1 MFELKVYSNG
11 FQILQQPEDIRRGC
25 GDIYT
30 SSTGYNITSAC
41 IPGVVGNRLYLRG
54 TTRWFDRHLIW
65 VWGQNFHSA
74 MMALEEYC
82 QFVSEK
88 LVIKLGE

>member
-11 FQILQQPEDIRRGC
+11 FQILQQPEDIIRGC
-25 GDIYT
+25 GDIFT
-30 SSTGYNITSAC
+30 STTGYRISSIRSPAAGDNC
-41 IPGVVGNRLYLRG
+41 LYLRG
-54 TTRWFDRHLIW
+54 TSRGRDRVLLMCHCFY
-65 VWGQNFHSA
+65 NS
-74 MMALEEYC
+74 MRALEEYC

>member
-11 FQILQQPEDIRRGC
+11 FQILEQPADIKRGC
-25 GDIYT
+25 GVIFT
-30 SSTGYNITSAC
+30 SSTGYYISSICSPAAGED
-41 IPGVVGNRLYLRG
+41 ILYLRG
-54 TTRWFDRHLIW
+54 TSRNYDKLLMCVIYFYR
-65 VWGQNFHSA
+65 S
-74 MMALEEYC
+74 MRALEEYC

>member
-11 FQILQQPEDIRRGC
+11 FQILQQPADIKRGC
-25 GDIYT
+25 GDIFT
-30 SSTGYNITSAC
+30 SSTGYEIASMCSPAAGEG
-41 IPGVVGNRLYLRG
+41 ILYLRG
-54 TTRWFDRHLIW
+54 TSRTGDKNLMCAIYFYRGMR
-65 VWGQNFHSA
+65 
-74 MMALEEYC
+74 ALEEYC

>member
-25 GDIYT
+25 GVIYT
-30 SSTGYNITSAC
+30 SSTGCYISSIRSPAAGENC
-41 IPGVVGNRLYLRG
+41 LYLRG
-54 TTRWFDRHLIW
+54 THRDSDRYLLY
-65 VWGQNFHSA
+65 GQYFYSS
-74 MMALEEYC
+74 MRALEEYC

>member
-30 SSTGYNITSAC
+30 SSTGFKIVSAC
-41 IPGVVGNRLYLRG
+41 SPAAESNRLFLRG
-54 TTRWFDRHLIW
+54 TSRNYDRHLIW
-65 VWGQNFHSA
+65 WTNFYSS
-74 MMALEEYC
+74 MRALEEYC

-88 LVIKLGE
+88 LVIKLGD